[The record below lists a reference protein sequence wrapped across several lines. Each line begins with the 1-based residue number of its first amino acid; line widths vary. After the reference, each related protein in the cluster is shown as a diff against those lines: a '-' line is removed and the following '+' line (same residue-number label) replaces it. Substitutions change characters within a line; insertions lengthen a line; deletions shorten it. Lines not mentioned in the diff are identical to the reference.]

1 MSPRKPVK
9 SLYEQCFCLLVSH
22 IRTYLNEKIKLN
34 QLDLIPFEKNFKED
48 FIDKLNEKCSCE
60 KKFIE
65 DNIVESIR

>member
-9 SLYEQCFCLLVSH
+9 SLYEQCFCMLVSH
-22 IRTYLNEKIKLN
+22 IKKYFDEKIKLY
-34 QLDLIPFEKNFKED
+34 QLDKISVEKNFIVD
-48 FIDKLNEKCSCE
+48 LIDKLNEKCSCE